1 MSRAKGPP
9 TGNAERAFGLTV
21 GAACGLLSAVLLW
34 KGRGVPAAI
43 LGLLAALLVSLALTR
58 PALLRIPNVVWR
70 RFGRI
75 LGWCNTRILLAIFFF
90 LVLTPVGLMARAT
103 GWDPLRLKR
112 RGRDSGWQPYPARD
126 PKHYEHLY

>member
-1 MSRAKGPP
+1 MTRHTVS
-9 TGNAERAFGLTV
+9 TDERAFGLSV
-21 GAACGLLSAVLLW
+21 GTACGLLSAVLLW
-34 KGRGVPAAI
+34 KGKGTPAAGFGLVAAFLI
-43 LGLLAALLVSLALTR
+43 SLGLIR
-58 PALLRIPNVVWR
+58 PRFLRIPNAVWR
-70 RFGRI
+70 RFAQI

-112 RGRDSGWQPYPARD
+112 GRRGSGWQPYPARD